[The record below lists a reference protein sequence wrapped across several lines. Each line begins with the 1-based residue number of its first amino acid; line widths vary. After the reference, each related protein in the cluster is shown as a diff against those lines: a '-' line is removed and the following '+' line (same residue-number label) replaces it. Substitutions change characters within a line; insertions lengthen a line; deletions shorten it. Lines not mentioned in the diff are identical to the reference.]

1 MYEATRISRIRQQKY
16 FDIEGDSVVYDFGE
30 AFVGLVRVTLRDAVK
45 GQNMRIGD
53 MRYVC
58 SGEADEQAIQRFTTT
73 DCRRLLISGDENFDN
88 AQIQKVEALET
99 ETYTRDMKE

>member
-1 MYEATRISRIRQQKY
+1 MSSMLVMSPTVNLTVPWIISTGTPRAESTW
-16 FDIEGDSVVYDFGE
+16 EGS
-30 AFVGLVRVTLRDAVK
+30 
-45 GQNMRIGD
+45 
-53 MRYVC
+53 
-58 SGEADEQAIQRFTTT
+58 SEADEQAIQRFTTT